1 MKLADVERLLKAEV
15 LVAPVDAS
23 VEITAAGAADL
34 ISMYWH
40 SSRNEPFAYRP
51 YQPTSGDS
59 G

>member
-23 VEITAAGAADL
+23 VEITC
-34 ISMYWH
+34 WR
-40 SSRNEPFAYRP
+40 SRSYFGCTGIRQGTNPFAYRP